1 MIPIEYFILIAV
13 LPPLLVCVTT
23 PFLSDRDILRDS
35 LGPIGGFVS
44 SWASIELVKAV
55 LYGEQPKLEILQIA
69 EGISIGFTVTPLGA
83 LFGLVASVL
92 WIFAGI
98 YSVGY
103 MRGNNEKNQTR
114 FSTFYAIA
122 VHAALCIAYA
132 GDLLTLF
139 IFYEVL
145 TFSTYPLAVS
155 YTHLTLPTILL
166 V

>member
-1 MIPIEYFILIAV
+1 MIPIEYFILIAISS
-13 LPPLLVCVTT
+13 PLLVCLTT
-23 PFLSDRDILRDS
+23 PFLSSKPLLRDS
-35 LGPIGGFVS
+35 LGPIGGIVS
-44 SWASIELVKAV
+44 SWSSIELVKAV
-55 LYGEQPKLEILQIA
+55 LNGAQPRLEVLQIA
-69 EGISIGFTVTPLGA
+69 EGVSIGFTVTPLGA

-139 IFYEVL
+139 IFYEIL
-145 TFSTYPLAVS
+145 TFQR
-155 YTHLTLPTILL
+155 TH
-166 V
+166 

>member
-1 MIPIEYFILIAV
+1 MIPIEYLILV
-13 LPPLLVCVTT
+13 TVFPPLLVCAAT
-23 PFLSDRDILRDS
+23 PFLSGKTILRDL
-35 LGPIGGFVS
+35 LGPIGGLVS
-44 SWASIELVKAV
+44 SWGSIRLVQSV
-55 LYGEQPKLEILQIA
+55 LNGEQPKLEILQIA

-122 VHAALCIAYA
+122 VHAALCLSLIH
-132 GDLLTLF
+132 
-139 IFYEVL
+139 I
-145 TFSTYPLAVS
+145 
-155 YTHLTLPTILL
+155 
-166 V
+166 